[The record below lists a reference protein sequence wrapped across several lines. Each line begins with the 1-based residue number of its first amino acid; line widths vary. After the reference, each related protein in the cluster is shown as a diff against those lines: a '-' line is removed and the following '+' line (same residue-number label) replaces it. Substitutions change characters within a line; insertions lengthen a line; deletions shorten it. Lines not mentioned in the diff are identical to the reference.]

1 MQGTEEIIR
10 AVRELNPRIRILARG
25 SYLRDLT
32 PLRRAGADLVFS
44 GEGEVALAFTEAI
57 LRELGAS
64 PDQIDRERARVHEE
78 LTS

>member
-1 MQGTEEIIR
+1 V
-10 AVRELNPRIRILARG
+10 ARELNPRIRILARG
-25 SYLRDLT
+25 SYLRDLA

-44 GEGEVALAFTEAI
+44 REGEVALAFTEAI